1 MGKEMNLIRED
12 EYGGGGVGFEPTEDE
27 LMLHF
32 LRPQL
37 RGFAPRVAGAVVEA
51 DPCGAAPWELL
62 ARHGRREEGFFFSA
76 RARRKPSVRRTVAG
90 CGGGGGGGGAWM
102 HSSTRKGKSVKE
114 LGVVG
119 AVVQDQLLLLRAR
132 RDGAA
137 AEHRVDDGRVRD
149 HPTRGATAAPT
160 TARRTTSGFSAM
172 SGRARGPKP
181 PRSLQPSQHGGASPP
196 PPPPRMS
203 GLRDPAD
210 GGDHENKLEMLVELE
225 Q

>member
-1 MGKEMNLIRED
+1 MNLIRED

-102 HSSTRKGKSVKE
+102 HSSTKNGQSVTD
-114 LGVVG
+114 LGVVVRWCRINYCFYVRG
-119 AVVQDQLLLLRAR
+119 EMGQQRSTGWMMAEYEITDPRCYRRADDGEEDDFWVLCHVRKSSRPQAAKISPAKPAR
-132 RDGAA
+132 RRKPAA
-137 AEHRVDDGRVRD
+137 AAAADVR
-149 HPTRGATAAPT
+149 AA
-160 TARRTTSGFSAM
+160 
-172 SGRARGPKP
+172 
-181 PRSLQPSQHGGASPP
+181 
-196 PPPPRMS
+196 
-203 GLRDPAD
+203 
-210 GGDHENKLEMLVELE
+210 
-225 Q
+225 

>member
-90 CGGGGGGGGAWM
+90 CVGGGGGGGAWM
-102 HSSTRKGKSVKE
+102 HSSTKNGQSVTD
-114 LGVVG
+114 LGVVVRWCRINYCFYVRG
-119 AVVQDQLLLLRAR
+119 EMGQQRSTGWMMAEYEITDPRCYRRADDGEEDDFWVLCHVRKSSRPQAAKISPAKPARLRKP
-132 RDGAA
+132 AA
-137 AEHRVDDGRVRD
+137 AAAADVR
-149 HPTRGATAAPT
+149 AA
-160 TARRTTSGFSAM
+160 
-172 SGRARGPKP
+172 
-181 PRSLQPSQHGGASPP
+181 
-196 PPPPRMS
+196 
-203 GLRDPAD
+203 
-210 GGDHENKLEMLVELE
+210 
-225 Q
+225 

>member
-102 HSSTRKGKSVKE
+102 HSSTKNGQSVTD
-114 LGVVG
+114 LGVVVRWCRINYCFYVRG
-119 AVVQDQLLLLRAR
+119 EMGQQRSTGWMMAEYEITDPRCYRRADDGEEDDFWVLCHVRKSSRPQAAKISPAKPAR
-132 RDGAA
+132 RRKPAA
-137 AEHRVDDGRVRD
+137 AAAADVR
-149 HPTRGATAAPT
+149 AA
-160 TARRTTSGFSAM
+160 
-172 SGRARGPKP
+172 
-181 PRSLQPSQHGGASPP
+181 
-196 PPPPRMS
+196 
-203 GLRDPAD
+203 
-210 GGDHENKLEMLVELE
+210 
-225 Q
+225 

>member
-90 CGGGGGGGGAWM
+90 GGGGGGAWM
-102 HSSTRKGKSVKE
+102 HSSTKNGQSVTD
-114 LGVVG
+114 LGVVVRWCRINYCFYVRG
-119 AVVQDQLLLLRAR
+119 EMGQQRSTGWMMAEYEITDPRCYRRADDGEEDDFWVLCHVRKSSRPSAAKISPAKPAR
-132 RDGAA
+132 RRKPTAA
-137 AEHRVDDGRVRD
+137 ADVR
-149 HPTRGATAAPT
+149 AA
-160 TARRTTSGFSAM
+160 
-172 SGRARGPKP
+172 
-181 PRSLQPSQHGGASPP
+181 
-196 PPPPRMS
+196 
-203 GLRDPAD
+203 
-210 GGDHENKLEMLVELE
+210 
-225 Q
+225 